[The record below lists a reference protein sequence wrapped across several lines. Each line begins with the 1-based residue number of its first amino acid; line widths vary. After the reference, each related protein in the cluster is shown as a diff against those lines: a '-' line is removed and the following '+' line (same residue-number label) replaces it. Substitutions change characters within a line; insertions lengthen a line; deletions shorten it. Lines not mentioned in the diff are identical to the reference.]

1 MARKNILKQIKEYK
15 LQEIKEEK
23 KNVKLEDFNLMI
35 KHQSKVKKF
44 IQKLKKAEEKGFG
57 LIAEIKKASP
67 SKGIIRQDFNVK
79 EIISS
84 YEKGGAACLSI
95 LTDEKSFLGKKEYL
109 TFARSATNLPIL
121 RKDFIF
127 DVFQIFQSRALGAD
141 CILIILAAVDDVLAR
156 ELESAA
162 IDLKMDVLI
171 EIHNLNELD
180 RALKMKSKFIGINNR
195 NLVNFVTDLKV
206 TENIVKEIP
215 EGYQVVSESGYHKH
229 SDLLRIE
236 KVNVKSFLIGES
248 LMKEKNILNATKKI
262 LGKV

>member
-1 MARKNILKQIKEYK
+1 MTSENILKKIKRYK

-23 KNVKLEDFNLMI
+23 KIFKMVDFDLMI
-35 KHQSKVKKF
+35 KKQSEVKRF
-44 IQKLKKAEEKGFG
+44 SQKLKKAEEKGFG

-67 SKGIIRQDFNVK
+67 SKGLIRENFNIE

-84 YEKGGAACLSI
+84 YEKGGATCLSI
-95 LTDEKSFLGKKEYL
+95 LTDEKSFQGKKEYL
-109 TFARSATNLPIL
+109 SFARSITNLPIL

-141 CILIILAAVDDVLAR
+141 CILIILAAVDDVLAK
-156 ELESAA
+156 ELESVA
-162 IDLKMDVLI
+162 IDLKMEVLI
-171 EIHNLNELD
+171 EIHNFNELE
-180 RALKMKSKFIGINNR
+180 RALKMKSKLIGINNR
-195 NLVNFVTDLKV
+195 NLINFNTDLKV

-215 EGYQVVSESGYHKH
+215 QNYLVISESGFNKH
-229 SDLLRIE
+229 SDLLRMRN
-236 KVNVKSFLIGES
+236 VNVKSFLIGEN